1 MENATKAL
9 MIAAGVLVG
18 LMVVTLMI
26 YGYNQV
32 SSYYNEKE
40 ENKKFEQLANFNE
53 QYIPY
58 NRDDVRGSD
67 ILSLVNKI
75 IDFNKVKD
83 EEEITISIII
93 QNNDNG
99 KTFFY
104 KYDEYYATGSR
115 EKLIKFGATNKFTE
129 DNINSRLINKA
140 NAIES
145 TYTQA
150 KATKLAANMSTLMGD
165 NTRKEPEDLLE
176 ELKITYEDEYK
187 IRQIQ
192 EDILKYYQYQQF
204 KRAHFNCDKLEY
216 TEQGRVKSF
225 TFIFNGTFE

>member
-18 LMVVTLMI
+18 LLVVTLMM
-26 YGYNQV
+26 YGYNQF
-32 SSYYNEKE
+32 SNYYRTQE
-40 ENKKFEQLANFNE
+40 ENKRFEQLANFNE

-83 EEEITISIII
+83 EEEITISIELKST
-93 QNNDNG
+93 DVE
-99 KTFFY
+99 KFY
-104 KYDEYYATGSR
+104 FKYSENKNVR
-115 EKLIKFGATNKFTE
+115 LIPTPGIKYTE
-129 DNINSRLINKA
+129 ANINSALIKKA

-150 KATKLAANMSTLMGD
+150 KATKLAANISTLMGD
-165 NTRKEPEDLLE
+165 NTRKNPEDLLE
-176 ELKITYEDEYK
+176 ELKITYANENEIK
-187 IRQIQ
+187 QIQ

-204 KRAHFNCDKLEY
+204 KRAHFKCDKLEY

-225 TFIFNGTFE
+225 SFTFNGKFE